1 MIEEQLAVE
10 GDTVLSNFTQVLRL
24 QKQHEP
30 GPGPNHVAE
39 VHLVLISR

>member
-24 QKQHEP
+24 QKQHK
-30 GPGPNHVAE
+30 PGPNHVAE